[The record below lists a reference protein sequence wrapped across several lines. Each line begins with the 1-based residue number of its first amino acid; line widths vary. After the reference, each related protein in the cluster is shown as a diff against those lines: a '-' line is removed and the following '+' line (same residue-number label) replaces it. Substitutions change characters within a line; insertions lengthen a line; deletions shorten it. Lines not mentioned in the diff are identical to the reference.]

1 MVQQEEG
8 PKERLRLAW
17 LTIIKEVNVAGE
29 GGGRLGKEV
38 GEFTRID
45 HLGLFRQWQGVRN
58 LFGN

>member
-1 MVQQEEG
+1 MVQQEEV

-17 LTIIKEVNVAGE
+17 STIIKEVNVAGE

-38 GEFTRID
+38 GELTRID